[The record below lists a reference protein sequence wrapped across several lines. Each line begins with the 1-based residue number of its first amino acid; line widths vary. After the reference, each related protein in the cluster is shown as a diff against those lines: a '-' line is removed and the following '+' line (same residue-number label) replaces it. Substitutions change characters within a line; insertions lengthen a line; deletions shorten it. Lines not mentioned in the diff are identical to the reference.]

1 MEKATIIFQP
11 SGCRGKILKGKT
23 VLNAAQE
30 LGENIES
37 LCGGNGTCGKCRIL
51 ISEGHYPKY
60 GIDSRRKNLSA
71 WQKTEANFIN
81 KKNKTEGF
89 RLACCAAIKGDVLA
103 FVPEES
109 RAAKQIISKR
119 LHPVTVPYDPIV
131 EKYELFMEPPS
142 ANNFQGDLER
152 LLDALDI
159 QHGLKD
165 IGCDIDT
172 LHPCDIDVL
181 RGLSLRLREQ
191 RWQVTL
197 SVWMDRE
204 IIRILPGRVLDTFG
218 IAVDIGT
225 TTVVA
230 SLVHLNTMQILDTQY
245 IMNPQVKYGEDVIS
259 RINYLVHNKDGLSQ
273 MNADI
278 IEALNRMIEALL
290 GSTWPDDSD
299 YQETTEAFNYSQVL
313 NLREKTDE
321 KFLCLIPEDIED
333 VTIVGNTIMHH
344 IFLKLDPRHVARAPF
359 PPVVRKSLNIK
370 ARNLGLNIC
379 PSAYVHILPNEA
391 GFVGADNVA
400 VLTAEAPYKSD
411 QIQLIIDIG
420 TNGELVLGNKERLL
434 STSCATGP
442 AFEGAEITSGMRAA
456 PGAIEHIAIDLET
469 LEVNYKVVGH
479 DAWSHYARPG
489 ELQVRGICGSGIMDV
504 LAEFYRSGIIA
515 KSGVFQQNQVS
526 PRFRINSD
534 TKQQEFVIAWANETA
549 TGRDITITQ
558 KDIRQIQLA
567 KAAIYTG
574 CKLLM
579 REWGTDRVDV
589 IKIAGGFGIHMDPV
603 KTLIMGMI
611 PDCDPHQII
620 PIGNAAGVGSL
631 VTLLNRE
638 KRSESDW
645 VAQMVEYV
653 DLASLKGFKNEF
665 VDALH
670 IPHKNDP
677 FPHLELILPPEIL
690 FQN

>member
-1 MEKATIIFQP
+1 MKKATIIFQP
-11 SGCRGKILKGKT
+11 SGIRGKIPKNKT
-23 VLNAAQE
+23 VLEAAQG

-37 LCGGNGTCGKCRIL
+37 LCGGKGTCGKCRIL

-60 GIDSRRKNLSA
+60 GIDSRRKNLSG
-71 WQKTEANFIN
+71 WQKTEANFIDN
-81 KKNKTEGF
+81 KQRTEGF

-109 RAAKQIISKR
+109 RSVKQVVSKR
-119 LHPVTVPYDPIV
+119 LHLLPVPYDPIV
-131 EKYELFMEPPS
+131 KKYDVIMDPPS
-142 ANNFQGDLER
+142 ANGSQGDLER

-159 QHGLKD
+159 QYGLKVL
-165 IGCDIDT
+165 GCDIDS
-172 LHPCDIDVL
+172 LYPCDIDVL
-181 RGLSLRLREQ
+181 RSLPFRLREQ
-191 RWQVTL
+191 NWHVSV

-204 IIRILPGRVLDTFG
+204 IIRILPGRVLDSFG

-230 SLVHLNTMQILDTQY
+230 YLVHLNAMEILDTQY

-259 RINYLVHNKDGLSQ
+259 RINYHVHNKDGLAEMS
-273 MNADI
+273 ADI
-278 IEALNRMIEALL
+278 VEAINRMIEALL
-290 GSTWPDDSD
+290 SSTWPDNTCCP
-299 YQETTEAFNYSQVL
+299 ETAEAFNYGDAQK
-313 NLREKTDE
+313 LRAKTE
-321 KFLCLIPEDIED
+321 GKFLCLVPEDIED

-344 IFLKLDPRHVARAPF
+344 IFLKLDPRHVARSPF
-359 PPVVRKSLNIK
+359 PPVVQKSLNIK
-370 ARNLGLNIC
+370 AKYLGLNVC

-442 AFEGAEITSGMRAA
+442 AFEGAEITFGMRAA
-456 PGAIEHIAIDLET
+456 TGAIERIAIDPET
-469 LEVNYKVVGH
+469 REVVYKVVGY
-479 DAWSHYARPG
+479 DAWSNYVKPG
-489 ELQVRGICGSGIMDV
+489 ELQVRGICGSGIMDL
-504 LAEFYRSGIIA
+504 LAELYRSGIIT
-515 KSGVFQQNQVS
+515 KSGAFHQNQTS
-526 PRFRINSD
+526 PRYRINSG
-534 TKQQEFVIAWANETA
+534 TKHREFVIAWADETA
-549 TGRDITITQ
+549 IGRDITITQ

-589 IKIAGGFGIHMDPV
+589 VKIAGGFGIHIDPF

-620 PIGNAAGVGSL
+620 PIGNAAGAGAL

-653 DLASLKGFKNEF
+653 DLASLQGFKDEF
-665 VDALH
+665 IEALY
-670 IPHKNDP
+670 IPHKKDS

>member
-11 SGCRGKILKGKT
+11 SGFRGKMPKGKT
-23 VLNAAQE
+23 IIEAARE

-37 LCGGNGTCGKCRIL
+37 LCGGKGTCGKCRIL
-51 ISEGHYPKY
+51 ISEGRYAKY
-60 GIDSRRKNLSA
+60 GIDSRRKNLSS
-71 WQKTEANFIN
+71 WQETEANFID
-81 KKNKTEGF
+81 KKQRAEGF

-109 RAAKQIISKR
+109 RAAKQVVSKC
-119 LHPVTVPYDPIV
+119 LHPVSVPYDPIIK
-131 EKYELFMEPPS
+131 KYDLIVEPPS
-142 ANNFQGDLER
+142 ANAYRGDLER
-152 LLDALDI
+152 LLSALSI
-159 QHGLKD
+159 QHGLKNPTGD
-165 IGCDIDT
+165 IES
-172 LHPCDIDVL
+172 LFPCDINVL
-181 RGLSLRLREQ
+181 RDLPSRLREQ
-191 RWQVTL
+191 NWHVTV
-197 SVWMDRE
+197 SIWMDRE
-204 IIRILPGRVLDTFG
+204 IVRILPGKFSDTFG
-218 IAVDIGT
+218 IAIDIGT

-230 SLVHLNTMQILDTQY
+230 SLVHLNAIQILDTQY

-259 RINYLVHNKDGLSQ
+259 RINYHANNRDGLAEMS
-273 MNADI
+273 ADI
-278 IEALNRMIEALL
+278 VDALNSMIEALL
-290 GSTWPDDSD
+290 RSTWPDNTGSP
-299 YQETTEAFNYSQVL
+299 EPAEEFNRGHGKKHCRKTEGKCF
-313 NLREKTDE
+313 
-321 KFLCLIPEDIED
+321 CLTPEDIED

-344 IFLKLDPRHVARAPF
+344 IFLKLDPGYVARAPF
-359 PPVVRKSLNIK
+359 PPVVQKSLNIK
-370 ARNLGLNIC
+370 AESLGLNIC

-400 VLTAEAPYKSD
+400 VLTAEAPYRGD

-442 AFEGAEITSGMRAA
+442 AFEGAEITFGMRAA
-456 PGAIEHIAIDLET
+456 PGAIERIAIDSET
-469 LEVNYKVVGH
+469 HEVVYKVIGH
-479 DAWSHYARPG
+479 DAWSNYVKPG
-489 ELQVRGICGSGIMDV
+489 ELQVRGICGSGIMDL
-504 LAEFYRSGIIA
+504 LAELYRSGIIA
-515 KSGVFQQNQVS
+515 KSGAFQQNQTS
-526 PRFRINSD
+526 LRFRINAE
-534 TKQQEFVIAWANETA
+534 TRLREFVIAWADETA
-549 TGRDITITQ
+549 IRRDITITQ

-589 IKIAGGFGIHMDPV
+589 VKIAGGFGIHIDPF

-620 PIGNAAGVGSL
+620 PIGNAAGTGAL

-653 DLASLKGFKNEF
+653 DLASLAGFKQEF
-665 VDALH
+665 LEALY
-670 IPHKNDP
+670 IPHKRDP
-677 FPHLELILPPEIL
+677 FPHLEQILPPKIL
-690 FQN
+690 YQD

>member
-1 MEKATIIFQP
+1 MKNASIIFQP
-11 SGCRGKILKGKT
+11 SGSRGKILSGKT
-23 VLNAAQE
+23 LLEAAQE

-37 LCGGNGTCGKCRIL
+37 LCGGKGTCGKCRIL
-51 ISEGHYPKY
+51 IPEGHYPKY
-60 GIDSRRKNLSA
+60 GIDSRRNNLSG
-71 WQKTEANFIN
+71 WQKKEAKFIN
-81 KKNKTEGF
+81 NKQRSEGF
-89 RLACCAAIKGDVLA
+89 RLACCTSIKGDVLA

-109 RAAKQIISKR
+109 RAAKQVVSKR
-119 LHPVTVPYDPIV
+119 LHPVTVPYDPIIK
-131 EKYELFMEPPS
+131 KYDVIMEPPS
-142 ANNFQGDLER
+142 ANGSQGDLET
-152 LLDALDI
+152 LLNALDI
-159 QHGLKD
+159 QYDVKD
-165 IGCDIDT
+165 LGYDIDS
-172 LHPCDIDVL
+172 LYPCDIDVL
-181 RGLSLRLREQ
+181 RDLPSRLREQ
-191 RWQVTL
+191 NWHVTV

-204 IIRILPGRVLDTFG
+204 IIRILPGKVLDCYG
-218 IAVDIGT
+218 IAVDLGT

-230 SLVHLNTMQILDTQY
+230 SLVHLNSMQILDTQY

-259 RINYLVHNKDGLSQ
+259 RINYLEHNKDGLAEMS
-273 MNADI
+273 ADI
-278 IEALNRMIEALL
+278 NEALNSMIETLL
-290 GSTWPDDSD
+290 CSTWPDYYNFPD
-299 YQETTEAFNYSQVL
+299 TTEEFNYVTVQEQ
-313 NLREKTDE
+313 RTKTE
-321 KFLCLIPEDIED
+321 GKFLCLIPEDIED

-344 IFLKLDPRHVARAPF
+344 IFLRLDPRHVARAPF
-359 PPVVRKSLNIK
+359 PPVVQKSLNIK

-442 AFEGAEITSGMRAA
+442 AFEGAEITFGMRAA
-456 PGAIEHIAIDLET
+456 PGAIERIAIDSET
-469 LEVNYKVVGH
+469 HEVAYKVVGY
-479 DAWSHYARPG
+479 DAWSNYVKPG
-489 ELQVRGICGSGIMDV
+489 ELQVRGICGSGIMDL
-504 LAEFYRSGIIA
+504 LAELYHSGIIT
-515 KSGVFQQNQVS
+515 KSGVFQQNQTS

-534 TKQQEFVIAWANETA
+534 SKHQEFVIAWANETA
-549 TGRDITITQ
+549 ISRDITITQ
-558 KDIRQIQLA
+558 KDVRQIQLA

-589 IKIAGGFGIHMDPV
+589 VKIAGGFGLHVDPV

-620 PIGNAAGVGSL
+620 PIGNAAGVGAL
-631 VTLLNRE
+631 VTLLNRG
-638 KRSESDW
+638 KRAESDW

-653 DLASLKGFKNEF
+653 DLSSLQGFKDEF

-670 IPHKNDP
+670 IPHKKDS
-677 FPHLELILPPEIL
+677 FPHLRSILPSEIL
-690 FQN
+690 NQE

>member
-11 SGCRGKILKGKT
+11 SGSRGTISKGKT
-23 VLNAAQE
+23 VLEAAQE

-37 LCGGNGTCGKCRIL
+37 LCGGKGTCGKCRVL
-51 ISEGHYPKY
+51 ISEGNYPKY
-60 GIDSRRKNLSA
+60 GIDSQRNNLSD
-71 WQKTEANFIN
+71 WQKTEAKFLSN
-81 KKNKTEGF
+81 KQRSQGF
-89 RLACCAAIKGDVLA
+89 RLACRASIKDDVLA

-109 RAAKQIISKR
+109 RASKQVVSKH
-119 LHPVTVPYDPIV
+119 LPPITVPYDPII
-131 EKYELFMEPPS
+131 EKYNLIIEPTS
-142 ANNFQGDLER
+142 ANGSQGDLER

-159 QHGLKD
+159 QYGLKD
-165 IGCDIDT
+165 LGCNIDT
-172 LHPCDIDVL
+172 LYPCDIDVL
-181 RGLSLRLREQ
+181 RNLPLRLREQ
-191 RWQVTL
+191 KWHVTV
-197 SVWMDRE
+197 SVWMDQE
-204 IIRILPGRVLDTFG
+204 IIRIVPGKVLDCFG

-230 SLVHLNTMQILDTQY
+230 SLVHLNSTQILDTRY

-259 RINYLVHNKDGLSQ
+259 RINYLVHNKDGLAQ
-273 MNADI
+273 MGEDI
-278 IEALNRMIEALL
+278 IEALNRMIETLL
-290 GSTWPDDSD
+290 GSTWPDNT
-299 YQETTEAFNYSQVL
+299 YCHETNDEFNYSQVQKQ
-313 NLREKTDE
+313 RAKTE
-321 KFLCLIPEDIED
+321 GKFLCLIPEDIED

-344 IFLKLDPRHVARAPF
+344 ILLRLDPRHVARAPF
-359 PPVVRKSLNIK
+359 PPVVQKSLNIK

-391 GFVGADNVA
+391 GFVGADNVG

-456 PGAIEHIAIDLET
+456 PGAIERIAIDSET
-469 LEVNYKVVGH
+469 HEVVYKVVGH
-479 DAWSHYARPG
+479 DAWSNYVKPG
-489 ELQVRGICGSGIMDV
+489 ELQVRGICGSGIMDL
-504 LAEFYRSGIIA
+504 LAELYHSGIIA
-515 KSGVFQQNQVS
+515 KSGAFKQNQTS

-534 TKQQEFVIAWANETA
+534 SNHQEFVIAWANETA
-549 TGRDITITQ
+549 IGKDITITQ
-558 KDIRQIQLA
+558 KDVRQIQLA

-589 IKIAGGFGIHMDPV
+589 VKIAGGFGLHVDPV

-611 PDCDPHQII
+611 PDCDPNQII
-620 PIGNAAGVGSL
+620 PIGNAAGVGAL

-645 VAQMVEYV
+645 VARVVEYV
-653 DLASLKGFKNEF
+653 DLASLQSFKDEF

-670 IPHKNDP
+670 IPHKKDH
-677 FPHLELILPPEIL
+677 FPHLRSILPPEIL
-690 FQN
+690 NQE

>member
-11 SGCRGKILKGKT
+11 SGSRGKIFKGKT
-23 VLNAAQE
+23 VLEAARE
-30 LGENIES
+30 IGENIES
-37 LCGGNGTCGKCRIL
+37 LCGGKGICGKCRIL

-60 GIDSRRKNLSA
+60 GIDSRRKNLSG
-71 WQKTEANFIN
+71 WQKTETKFID
-81 KKNKTEGF
+81 KKQRTEGF
-89 RLACCAAIKGDVLA
+89 RLACRAAIKGDVLA

-109 RAAKQIISKR
+109 RAAKQVVSKSVQ
-119 LHPVTVPYDPIV
+119 LSPTPYDPII
-131 EKYELFMEPPS
+131 EKYELIMNPPS
-142 ANNFQGDLER
+142 AKGSQGDLER
-152 LLDALDI
+152 LVEALGS
-159 QHGLKD
+159 QYGLED
-165 IGCDIDT
+165 LGCDIDS
-172 LHPCDIDVL
+172 LYPCDIEVL
-181 RGLSLRLREQ
+181 RNLPSRLREQ
-191 RWQVTL
+191 NWHVTA

-204 IIRILPGRVLDTFG
+204 IIRIQPGRVLDSFG

-230 SLVHLNTMQILDTQY
+230 SLVHLNAMKIIDTQY

-259 RINYLVHNKDGLSQ
+259 RINHHVNNKDGLGEMS
-273 MNADI
+273 ADI
-278 IEALNRMIEALL
+278 IEALNRMIDSLL
-290 GSTWPDDSD
+290 CSTWPDSTCFA
-299 YQETTEAFNYSQVL
+299 ETADAFNYSKVQKQ
-313 NLREKTDE
+313 RAKTQG

-344 IFLKLDPRHVARAPF
+344 IFLKLDPGHVARSPF
-359 PPVVRKSLNIK
+359 PPVVQKGLNIK
-370 ARNLGLNIC
+370 AKSLGLNIC
-379 PSAYVHILPNEA
+379 PSAYVHLLPNEA

-442 AFEGAEITSGMRAA
+442 AFEGAEITFGMRAA
-456 PGAIEHIAIDLET
+456 PGAIERINIDPET
-469 LEVNYKVVGH
+469 HEVVYKVVGH
-479 DAWSHYARPG
+479 DAWSNYVKPG
-489 ELQVRGICGSGIMDV
+489 ELQVRGICGSGIMDL
-504 LAEFYRSGIIA
+504 LAELYRSGIIT
-515 KSGVFQQNQVS
+515 KSGAFQQNLTS
-526 PRFRINSD
+526 PRFRINPD
-534 TKQQEFVIAWANETA
+534 TKQREFVIARANETV
-549 TGRDITITQ
+549 TSGDITITQ

-567 KAAIYTG
+567 KAAIYAG

-589 IKIAGGFGIHMDPV
+589 VKIAGGFGIHIDPF
-603 KTLIMGMI
+603 KALIMGMI

-620 PIGNAAGVGSL
+620 PIGNAAGAGAL

-653 DLASLKGFKNEF
+653 DLASLKGFKDEF
-665 VDALH
+665 LEALY
-670 IPHKNDP
+670 IPHKKDP
-677 FPHLELILPPEIL
+677 FPHLEKILPSKIR
-690 FQN
+690 FQR